1 MTLFQWSGIFLG
13 FYAALML
20 SIGLYAHKKIRDSD
34 DFATARGAYGPFFL
48 ALAYA
53 ATTASGATF
62 LGIPALSYQWGL
74 ASQWYGFLY
83 PLGVYIGVLI
93 SMRLVATAGNRFGN
107 RSIPE
112 YLGDRYQ
119 SNGIRVLVSLMSLV
133 LFFYLTGQL
142 VSGIVMFQLML
153 GFDEIW
159 ALIFTTL
166 VLLFYVVLG
175 GAHADIITDGIQGAM
190 MLVIAIVVILVTFF
204 GVGIEGGFSGVLSNL
219 SAQDRNLTRVL
230 NTESS
235 LFNSWWSIFVIIFAH
250 VPLGLLPHLGNKLWA
265 LKSDRNRMNFVC
277 LAAIFGLT
285 LGMMGLGGLLA
296 RAHFGS
302 ELFGEGMNLNQALP
316 LLFIE
321 LFPIWL
327 AALIGVGILAA
338 VMSTADGLVIS
349 SSQVIANDLYRRTI
363 APRLQCHLTPNQ
375 LDKRVLM
382 ISRFSTVGVLLV
394 CMVLAWFLME
404 KNIALIVFIGIGG
417 MMAAFAG
424 PLILGAL
431 WGGVTT
437 AGAYAGLIAGM
448 TTFIVLHAQLI
459 DPNWFENNSVLHGA
473 SLWLYN
479 EGPNPFSCTFVGE
492 IVSIGMTV
500 FVSNFSEKLPES
512 HVQTLFSDS

>member
-190 MLVIAIVVILVTFF
+190 MLVIAIIVILVTFF

-219 SAQDRNLTRVL
+219 SAQDRNLTRVF

-265 LKSDRNRMNFVC
+265 LKSGRNRMNFVC

-302 ELFGEGMNLNQALP
+302 ELFGEGMNPNQALP

-363 APRLQCHLTPNQ
+363 APKLQHHLTPNQ
-375 LDKRVLM
+375 LDKRVLL

-459 DPNWFENNSVLHGA
+459 DPNWFANYSVLHEA
-473 SLWLYN
+473 SLWLYSQ
-479 EGPNPFSCTFVGE
+479 GPNPFSCTFVGE
-492 IVSIGMTV
+492 IVSIGMTL